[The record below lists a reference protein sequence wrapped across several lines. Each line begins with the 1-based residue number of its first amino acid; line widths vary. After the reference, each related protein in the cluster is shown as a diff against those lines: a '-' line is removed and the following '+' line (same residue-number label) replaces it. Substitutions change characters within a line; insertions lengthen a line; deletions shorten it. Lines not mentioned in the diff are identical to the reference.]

1 MTEKRLKKVVRALL
15 RMPAPDEHKRP
26 PEPTKEDLERR
37 FVMRIDRSGKPRID
51 EV

>member
-1 MTEKRLKKVVRALL
+1 MKEKRLKKAIRALL
-15 RMPAPDEHKRP
+15 RMGGVSEHKRP

-37 FVMRIDRSGKPRID
+37 FVMRIGRNGKPRID